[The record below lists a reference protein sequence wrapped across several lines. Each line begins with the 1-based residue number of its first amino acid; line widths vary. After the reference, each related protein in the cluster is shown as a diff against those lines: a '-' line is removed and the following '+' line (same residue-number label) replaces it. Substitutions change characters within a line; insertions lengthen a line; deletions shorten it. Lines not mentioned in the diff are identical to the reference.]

1 MGAIAR
7 RNFEMKYLL
16 LFSVLFLGTVFCKE
30 LFSRSASSL
39 SRSSEP
45 CCDLDTLSCYDVDVD
60 PESLL
65 SEEDISING
74 MELAFSNT
82 IPPHGRVYKTEHGD
96 EAVISLNEETGNIFG
111 TLKTN
116 DGKSF
121 ALEKCQNGYI
131 FEEFDVHAFPA
142 EEGELDGNF
151 ARALSPKMVF
161 DRNEIVTY
169 SVMFYYTPE
178 FAATTPNVR
187 DFVDQVVAETNQG
200 YVNSQIPL
208 RVKAFC
214 TEQATVT
221 DDESSSVVLT
231 NFRNMKSSLEELR
244 NSADAAALLVNKF
257 DACGRGY
264 LHTYASGLTL
274 TVTQKSCALG
284 YYSFGHELGH
294 NFGATHNTE
303 TSTNSRFSYGH
314 GHLINPTGAS
324 KWSGYRTIMAYF
336 ADGHYERVNYY
347 SNPNVKYP
355 GTGTPTGVADKSDNA
370 RVFVE
375 NRHSFAGLGDESGVC
390 NDGSA
395 PVVTTTT
402 TTTTTAAP
410 ATGSCQ
416 TTGGEACNFPF
427 SYSGNTYNEC
437 MEYYG
442 NDWCRTNS
450 GWGICSSSCYE
461 NATRG
466 CETTSGETCNFPFSY
481 YGVTYNGCM
490 AYSGNNWCTTD
501 SGWGICSNSVSCYNN
516 I

>member
-1 MGAIAR
+1 
-7 RNFEMKYLL
+7 MKS
-16 LFSVLFLGTVFCKE
+16 LFMLFPFLFLGAVSSKE
-30 LFSRSASSL
+30 LFSRSSSSL
-39 SRSSEP
+39 SRSAEA

-65 SEEDISING
+65 SEENISING
-74 MELAFSNT
+74 IELTFSNT
-82 IPPHGRVYKTEHGD
+82 IPPHGRVYKTELGD

-111 TLKTN
+111 SLKTH

-131 FEEFDVHAFPA
+131 FEEFDVHAFPE

-178 FAATTPNVR
+178 FAAATPNVK

-214 TEQATVT
+214 TEQATVN

-244 NSADAAALLVNKF
+244 NTADAAALLVNKF

-264 LHTYASGLTL
+264 LFTYASGLTL

-303 TSTNSRFSYGH
+303 VATNSRFSYGH
-314 GHLINPTGAS
+314 GHLITPTGAS

-336 ADGHYERVNYY
+336 ADGHYNRVNYY
-347 SNPNVKYP
+347 SNPNVNYP
-355 GTGTPTGVADKSDNA
+355 GTGTPTGVADVSDNA

-390 NDGSA
+390 NDGSSA
-395 PVVTTTT
+395 VVTTTT

-410 ATGSCQ
+410 SSEGCKGTNGL
-416 TTGGEACNFPF
+416 ACNFPF
-427 SYSGNTYNEC
+427 TYYGVTYNSC

-442 NDWCRTNS
+442 NDWCTTDS
-450 GWGICSSSCYE
+450 GWSICSSSCK
-461 NATRG
+461 NNDATS
-466 CETTSGETCNFPFSY
+466 CQTTGGESCNFPFSY
-481 YGVTYNGCM
+481 QGVTYNSCM
-490 AYSGNNWCTTD
+490 EYYGNNWCTTD
-501 SGWGICSNSVSCYNN
+501 SGWGICSNSCS
-516 I
+516 